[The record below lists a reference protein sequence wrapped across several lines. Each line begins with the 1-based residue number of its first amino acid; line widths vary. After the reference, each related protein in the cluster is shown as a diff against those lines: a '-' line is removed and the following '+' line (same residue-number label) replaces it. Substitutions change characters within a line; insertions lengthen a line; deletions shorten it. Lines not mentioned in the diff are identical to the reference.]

1 MRGVVRFSDHIEFE
15 MDGVRYCLTFRRS
28 FVRGITKLS
37 VHTRQGDTKNMI
49 HRETELIDATPH
61 ILIRVCEVAFHE
73 LVHLEGWIKRKLE

>member
-1 MRGVVRFSDHIEFE
+1 MVRFSDHIEFE

-37 VHTRQGDTKNMI
+37 VHTRQSDKQYMI
-49 HRETELIDATPH
+49 PHEIELIDATPH
-61 ILIRVCEVAFHE
+61 ILIRACEVAFHE